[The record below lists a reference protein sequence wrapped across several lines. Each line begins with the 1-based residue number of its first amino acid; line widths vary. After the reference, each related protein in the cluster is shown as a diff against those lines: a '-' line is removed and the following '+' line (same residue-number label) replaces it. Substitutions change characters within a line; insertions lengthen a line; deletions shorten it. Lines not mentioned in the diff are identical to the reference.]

1 MSQNIE
7 EMLAAWE
14 KSCAEKSVVE
24 LPRRFYDVR
33 KRATPRKIHSTG
45 GMTPEGEALR
55 AAELGLDQKN
65 ADPIPEK
72 AAAAWVPTG
81 EPGSYEGR
89 REPQQPL
96 GNDADL
102 WE

>member
-7 EMLAAWE
+7 ETLAAWE
-14 KSCAEKSVVE
+14 KSCAEQKKSWVDKS
-24 LPRRFYDVR
+24 RFYDMR
-33 KRATPRKIHSTG
+33 KRRTPRRSPYVRTI
-45 GMTPEGEALR
+45 TPEGEALW
-55 AAELGLDQKN
+55 AAELGLDEKC
-65 ADPIPEK
+65 ADPLPEPK
-72 AAAAWVPTG
+72 AAWVPTG

-102 WE
+102 WD

>member
-1 MSQNIE
+1 MLRGNLYIVPCYCLLMSQNIE

-24 LPRRFYDVR
+24 LPRQFYDVR

-65 ADPIPEK
+65 ADPMDE
-72 AAAAWVPTG
+72 A
-81 EPGSYEGR
+81 
-89 REPQQPL
+89 
-96 GNDADL
+96 
-102 WE
+102 

>member
-24 LPRRFYDVR
+24 LPTRFYDVR

-55 AAELGLDQKN
+55 AAELGLDKKC
-65 ADPIPEK
+65 ADPILK
-72 AAAAWVPTG
+72 KSAAWVPTG

-89 REPQQPL
+89 RESQQPL